1 MKISIATFSTALIV
15 CAVCLVLW
23 GCPNPND
30 IGVQT
35 FGYVAVT
42 CVQASNNQ
50 PVSGAIAT
58 VDGNTVATGSNG
70 VAIVKA
76 AIGSNI
82 PASCDAPG
90 LSGSSTVPSLTATS
104 TQSNPLPI
112 TIQMSPS

>member
-1 MKISIATFSTALIV
+1 MKIPIATFSAALVV
-15 CAVCLVLW
+15 CAACFGLW

-58 VDGNTVATGSNG
+58 VDGNTQAAGSNG

-82 PASCDAPG
+82 PASCEAPG
-90 LSGSSTVPSLTATS
+90 LSGSTTIPSLTATS
-104 TQSNPLPI
+104 TQSSPFPI
-112 TIQMSPS
+112 TIPMSPS